1 MEFPVSL
8 AERISHSGSNG
19 AAAFRKARAAFDRRG
34 PFADRQR
41 SPTVTFT
48 APGGK
53 RVTLATDRV
62 RARPALSST
71 LSGTI
76 GVTALGLGLCGL
88 LFPKATA
95 RRVGIAAGPAAV
107 MTLFG
112 LRELATGLRL
122 VSDPTRTSTLWARTA
137 FDVFDIAVLK
147 LADNSHNPHR
157 RAARG
162 ALGFVL
168 AVTALD
174 ILAGAR
180 LSQVQRNC
188 GTGGR

>member
-1 MEFPVSL
+1 MLQAEHTSRARPGGL
-8 AERISHSGSNG
+8 AAG
-19 AAAFRKARAAFDRRG
+19 AAAFRRTRAAFDRRG
-34 PFADRQR
+34 PFARAER
-41 SPTVTFT
+41 SPSVTFT

-53 RVTLATDRV
+53 RITLATDRV

-76 GVTALGLGLCGL
+76 GLTTVGLGVCGL
-88 LFPKATA
+88 LFPRATA
-95 RRVGIAAGPAAV
+95 RRIGLKAGPATV

-147 LADNSHNPHR
+147 ALDNRRNPHR
-157 RAARG
+157 DSARR

-174 ILAGAR
+174 IVAGAR
-180 LSQVQRNC
+180 LDAVQRNC
-188 GTGGR
+188 DAGGR

>member
-1 MEFPVSL
+1 MSL
-8 AERISHSGSNG
+8 ADQTSHGRPNGLAAG
-19 AAAFRKARAAFDRRG
+19 AAVFRKTRAAFDRHG
-34 PFADRQR
+34 PFASAERAP
-41 SPTVTFT
+41 SVTFT

-53 RVTLATDRV
+53 RITLATDRV

-71 LSGTI
+71 LSGAI
-76 GVTALGLGLCGL
+76 GVTAVGLGVCGL
-88 LFPKATA
+88 LFPRTTA
-95 RRVGIAAGPAAV
+95 RKVGLKAGPATV
-107 MTLFG
+107 MALFG

-137 FDVFDIAVLK
+137 FDLFDIAVLK
-147 LADNSHNPHR
+147 ALDNHRNPR
-157 RAARG
+157 RGAARS

-180 LSQVQRNC
+180 LSHVQRNC
-188 GTGGR
+188 ETGGR